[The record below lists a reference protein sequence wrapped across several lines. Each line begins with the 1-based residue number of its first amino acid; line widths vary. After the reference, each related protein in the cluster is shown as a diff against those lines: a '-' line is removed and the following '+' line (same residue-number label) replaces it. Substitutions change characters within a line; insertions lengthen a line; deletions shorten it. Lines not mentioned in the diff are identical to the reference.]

1 MKSRITD
8 LICIGLISLFIIYSL
23 FLPEHLGDT
32 LGKIITAVLVIL
44 SFFLSWKLAIGQTW
58 IVKVIIYLFQFSL
71 AYSLSTI
78 IIELIIGVSSGMIM
92 NIFIFLI
99 VFMIYYLVILKKLI
113 ASLKKTT

>member
-8 LICIGLISLFIIYSL
+8 LICIGFITLFIIYSL
-23 FLPEHLGDT
+23 FLPEHLGVT

-44 SFFLSWKLAIGQTW
+44 SFFLSWKLALDQSW
-58 IVKVIIYLFQFSL
+58 IVKVIIYFFQFSL
-71 AYSLSTI
+71 VYLLSTI

-99 VFMIYYLVILKKLI
+99 VFMIYFSNTKKANCFI
-113 ASLKKTT
+113 KK